1 MPKINKF
8 ITNLPKMFS
17 KINTGEKKYFLENKT
32 NMADTEI
39 VKIINIK
46 TDQAITTV
54 KELKNYINDLRND
67 LVKVDKG
74 SKEYEKTLEEIAN
87 AQTKLTEVTKDAK
100 NAMNYAEGSY
110 KALNQELVNLRNE
123 YRNLSA
129 EERNSAEVGGRI
141 LTRIQEL
148 DTELKSIDATMGQY
162 TRNVGNY
169 KSAVDGLTVSYQ
181 TQRQEL
187 KALRV
192 TLEQLEPGTDAYNKA
207 FQRAAEITDSL
218 QQQQEM
224 LKYSSTDLGN
234 QISNI
239 RGIATGMAAGFSAV
253 NAAMGLFGE
262 KNEDVAKALL
272 KVQQCMAIVQ
282 GLQGMDGLLKRT
294 QGLSNAMKAWF
305 TSTTQVTTALNAE
318 AVATNTATVAQRG
331 LNAAMKAN
339 PVGLV
344 ITAVMGLV
352 TVLSLFSGKI
362 KEAIKNNEKWNKVLG
377 VLKGIAATVGAVLK
391 AHFLVPLKEI
401 VNYFGTLA
409 KVMRDVFTGQWG
421 KIEEDLKQGIKNA
434 RDIVVDS
441 IEDIEGAYDG
451 AVQKHLTK
459 RERMRAADRTK
470 ELEEL
475 MELNEAKYGSDWK
488 YTQDGK
494 ALYDEYFSNLA
505 YQYDENSD
513 DYKKAVLAKLR
524 YDREYNDKQ
533 KAAADAAAKEEEE
546 RRKAAAKA
554 AADAKKKAEQLEKEY
569 QSKIAANYGATTG
582 QLLDEYKER
591 TKTVIEYYRNLKTE
605 SFELNEFI
613 KGFLNAYEK
622 DVNKLFDESN
632 TRILETKA
640 ILNSLNDEEIKLV
653 TDGKY
658 DSKSFKEALN
668 KLGQEGGIAIEEGI
682 IYSLA
687 AQTRRL
693 SQEFNAKVIDSIT
706 NSSDVK
712 RKLNDSIIQLFEKT
726 IQPDLNKELQNL
738 QNELDAFNF
747 EIGVDIKQNGGQD
760 LDLEKAFINSRIA
773 LQQLEVELNHYQQI
787 IDYVNANPELLPSDE
802 YDNAVQKVKELNL
815 KIKQENE
822 RFADEMQS
830 INKTYFQKQIE
841 TIENETSR
849 GIAELQLKQGQEGM
863 TLWKLLGG
871 EDPATEKANME
882 KLYAIQL
889 EGLTKIKDLWEQRKN
904 DATLDYE
911 ERLEAE
917 RNYQSSLMDIQ
928 LLSLE
933 QEKQQFE
940 QRKQLIEAWKQQMQT
955 AVSSIGELFGTLAD
969 YYKSDIDERKKR
981 NDISDEEAEKEFET
995 RVKPLMI
1002 AQATISM
1009 LQGMVSAF
1017 AGAMQL
1023 GPIAGPIVGGVLAT
1037 LVGTM
1042 GAINIAKI
1050 KQQKYNSSGSGGGS
1064 ASVPAPDT
1072 SYNYQPMYVANTTG
1086 QQDTEYLRNS
1096 LTEQPIRAYVVE
1108 SDISQSQEL
1117 SRKRNSEG
1125 SF

>member
-1 MPKINKF
+1 
-8 ITNLPKMFS
+8 MFS

-54 KELKNYINDLRND
+54 KELKNYINDLRDD

-100 NAMNYAEGSY
+100 NAINYQEGSY
-110 KALNQELVNLRNE
+110 RALNQELVNLRNE
-123 YRNLSA
+123 YKNLSEA
-129 EERNSAEVGGRI
+129 ERNNAEVGGAM
-141 LTRIQEL
+141 LSRIQEL

-305 TSTTQVTTALNAE
+305 TSSTQVATALNAE

-362 KEAIKNNEKWNKVLG
+362 KEAVKNNEKWNKVLG

-409 KVMRDVFTGQWG
+409 KVMKDVFTGQWG

-451 AVQKHLTK
+451 AVQKHLTE

-488 YTQDGK
+488 YTEDGK

-524 YDREYNDKQ
+524 YDREYNEKKK
-533 KAAADAAAKEEEE
+533 KAEEDAAKEEEE

-554 AADAKKKAEQLEKEY
+554 AEDAKKKREQLEQKYQSTIAKNYSTSIREVVNTYKENLSTLEEFYQLQIKATDDKKIKDVIQAQIDKIREEFQKYSNSEIWNLENQAMGIFVGEPEATKQRIETEFNSIKKAFEKIKDNALKYEYDETNKKINDNIIKLFKKTIEPQFNKEIAELEREIDNAQLDYSFLEQNMMLIEDTNSEVGVYIKTLEKFENTKEKENLLLKLNTQIFETQKLELLKTKEY
-569 QSKIAANYGATTG
+569 YQAIVDYT
-582 QLLDEYKER
+582 
-591 TKTVIEYYRNLKTE
+591 
-605 SFELNEFI
+605 
-613 KGFLNAYEK
+613 
-622 DVNKLFDESN
+622 NKN
-632 TRILETKA
+632 
-640 ILNSLNDEEIKLV
+640 
-653 TDGKY
+653 
-658 DSKSFKEALN
+658 
-668 KLGQEGGIAIEEGI
+668 
-682 IYSLA
+682 
-687 AQTRRL
+687 
-693 SQEFNAKVIDSIT
+693 
-706 NSSDVK
+706 
-712 RKLNDSIIQLFEKT
+712 
-726 IQPDLNKELQNL
+726 
-738 QNELDAFNF
+738 
-747 EIGVDIKQNGGQD
+747 
-760 LDLEKAFINSRIA
+760 
-773 LQQLEVELNHYQQI
+773 
-787 IDYVNANPELLPSDE
+787 ELLPSDE
-802 YDNAVQKVKELNL
+802 FKEAEEQLENINKQMKELYLNYQKAQSNIKKTSTEGAYENEDKEYEKAMNDIAQKYEEKRSGFIGALNGQTSWYNL
-815 KIKQENE
+815 KW
-822 RFADEMQS
+822 
-830 INKTYFQKQIE
+830 T
-841 TIENETSR
+841 
-849 GIAELQLKQGQEGM
+849 
-863 TLWKLLGG
+863 
-871 EDPATEKANME
+871 
-882 KLYAIQL
+882 
-889 EGLTKIKDLWEQRKN
+889 
-904 DATLDYE
+904 
-911 ERLEAE
+911 
-917 RNYQSSLMDIQ
+917 
-928 LLSLE
+928 
-933 QEKQQFE
+933 
-940 QRKQLIEAWKQQMQT
+940 KQQMEEEYNATVEHLGRQKELLEKSLADEKIIGKDREAIQT
-955 AVSSIGELFGTLAD
+955 RLSNVMQEILTKDKEHQQQYWSFTLAQIDEAAKQFEHFCNQMGSMFSSLAD
-969 YYKSDIDERKKR
+969 YYMEDAKIKKEKGEIDQKTYEQQFKK
-981 NDISDEEAEKEFET
+981 
-995 RVKPLMI
+995 
-1002 AQATISM
+1002 AQNYQI
-1009 LQGMVSAF
+1009 
-1017 AGAMQL
+1017 AGAVMNMIGGVVGAFEQGLMQFGMPWGL
-1023 GPIAGPIVGGVLAT
+1023 VVGGIGAT
-1037 LVGTM
+1037 A
-1042 GAINIAKI
+1042 AIATGSAQIAKI
-1050 KQQKYNSSGSGGGS
+1050 KATKMDGSTGSASS

-1072 SYNYQPMYVANTTG
+1072 SSFYQPMYTQNITSET
-1086 QQDTEYLRNS
+1086 DTENLRNAIMNGMS
-1096 LTEQPIRAYVVE
+1096 GVNLAVSVTEINDVQKRVKVKESE
-1108 SDISQSQEL
+1108 SD
-1117 SRKRNSEG
+1117 
-1125 SF
+1125 F

>member
-1 MPKINKF
+1 
-8 ITNLPKMFS
+8 
-17 KINTGEKKYFLENKT
+17 
-32 NMADTEI
+32 MADTEI
-39 VKIINIK
+39 IKIINIK
-46 TDQAITTV
+46 TDAAIQSV
-54 KELKNYINDLRND
+54 KDLKNYINDLKDD
-67 LVKVDKG
+67 LVKTNKG
-74 SKEYEKTLEEIAN
+74 SKEYEETLQEIAK
-87 AQTKLTEVTKDAK
+87 AQSKLTEVTRDSK

-123 YRNLSA
+123 YRNLTA
-129 EERNSAEVGGRI
+129 EERNSAEVGGKI

-207 FQRAAEITDSL
+207 FQMAAEITDSL
-218 QQQQEM
+218 QKQQEM

-239 RGIATGMAAGFSAV
+239 RGIAANMAAGFSAV

-362 KEAIKNNEKWNKVLG
+362 KEAVKNNEKWNKVLG

-409 KVMRDVFTGQWG
+409 KLMRDVFTGQWG

-459 RERMRAADRTK
+459 RERMRAADRAK
-470 ELEEL
+470 ELSEL
-475 MELNEAKYGSDWK
+475 IEHNEAKYGSDWK

-494 ALYDEYFSNLA
+494 ALYDEYFANLA
-505 YQYDENSD
+505 YQYKEDSDE
-513 DYKKAVLAKLR
+513 YKKAVNQKLK
-524 YDREYNDKQ
+524 YDYDYAQ
-533 KAAADAAAKEEEE
+533 KEKKAQEDAAKKAKEEADK
-546 RRKAAAKA
+546 RKKAAE
-554 AADAKKKAEQLEKEY
+554 DAKKKAEQLEQKY
-569 QSKIAANYGATTG
+569 QSTIAKNYSVTIRETVNAYKDQLSTLEEFYQLQIKSSDNEDVKKVIQEQIDKIRE
-582 QLLDEYKER
+582 EYKKYSNDKIWTMEN
-591 TKTVIEYYRNLKTE
+591 EAMGFGALTE
-605 SFELNEFI
+605 PEQ
-613 KGFLNAYEK
+613 
-622 DVNKLFDESN
+622 
-632 TRILETKA
+632 TKA
-640 ILNSLNDEEIKLV
+640 RLKKETENLFKAYNALIKDSLTNSNDEI
-653 TDGKY
+653 
-658 DSKSFKEALN
+658 
-668 KLGQEGGIAIEEGI
+668 Q
-682 IYSLA
+682 
-687 AQTRRL
+687 
-693 SQEFNAKVIDSIT
+693 
-706 NSSDVK
+706 
-712 RKLNDSIIQLFEKT
+712 RKLNNDITKLFEKT
-726 IQPDLNKELQNL
+726 IKPDLTQENAKLQAELNKQLLKLDYEIDINGGKENKENRANL
-738 QNELDAFNF
+738 VYQATVQELDNIKSHYEQVVEFVRKNNLIPSEEYEQALA
-747 EIGVDIKQNGGQD
+747 ILKDVDVKIEQAGID
-760 LDLEKAFINSRIA
+760 LTNNLRAIN
-773 LQQLEVELNHYQQI
+773 
-787 IDYVNANPELLPSDE
+787 
-802 YDNAVQKVKELNL
+802 
-815 KIKQENE
+815 NE
-822 RFADEMQS
+822 
-830 INKTYFQKQIE
+830 YFQKDLADTEAYTANKIRAIKNQYEQE
-841 TIENETSR
+841 TQTGNWWQMLTPVTPEEERAYMDEVYN
-849 GIAELQLKQGQEGM
+849 A
-863 TLWKLLGG
+863 
-871 EDPATEKANME
+871 
-882 KLYAIQL
+882 QL
-889 EGLTKIKDLWEQRKN
+889 EGLERVKSLWEQRKN
-904 DATLDYE
+904 EEGLSYE

-917 RNYQSSLMDIQ
+917 KNFNLAVMDIEDAQ
-928 LLSLE
+928 LE
-933 QEKQQFE
+933 YEKNISE
-940 QRKQLIEAWKQQMQT
+940 QRKELVQQYIDMTKEAVGQI
-955 AVSSIGELFGTLAD
+955 ANLFGSLAD
-969 YYKSDIDERKKR
+969 IYEEDINQKVKNNEM
-981 NDISDEEAEKEFET
+981 SEEVAEKEFE
-995 RVKPLMI
+995 RVKTMRKAEVIINTLAGAI
-1002 AQATISM
+1002 GAFLQASATYPPPYGQIIGGISM
-1009 LQGMVSAF
+1009 A
-1017 AGAMQL
+1017 A
-1023 GPIAGPIVGGVLAT
+1023 IAASGYAQWKKIDGTSRNGGNT
-1037 LVGTM
+1037 
-1042 GAINIAKI
+1042 
-1050 KQQKYNSSGSGGGS
+1050 SSSS

>member
-1 MPKINKF
+1 
-8 ITNLPKMFS
+8 MFS

-54 KELKNYINDLRND
+54 KELKNYINDLRDD

-100 NAMNYAEGSY
+100 NAINYQEGSY
-110 KALNQELVNLRNE
+110 RALNQELVNLRNE
-123 YRNLSA
+123 YKNLSEA
-129 EERNSAEVGGRI
+129 ERNNAEVGGAM
-141 LTRIQEL
+141 LSRIQEL
-148 DTELKSIDATMGQY
+148 DTELKSIDATLGNHQ
-162 TRNVGNY
+162 RNVGNY
-169 KSAVDGLTVSYQ
+169 KSAIEDVTVSYQ

-192 TLEQLEPGTDAYNKA
+192 ALEQLDPSSQEYIKA
-207 FQRAAEITDSL
+207 FNRAAEITHNL
-218 QQQQEM
+218 TEQQEM
-224 LKYSSTDLGN
+224 LKYSSKDLGD

-239 RGIATGMAAGFSAV
+239 RGIASNMAAGFSAV

-362 KEAIKNNEKWNKVLG
+362 KEAVKNNEKWNKVLG

-451 AVQKHLTK
+451 AVQKHLTE

-488 YTQDGK
+488 YTEDGK

-524 YDREYNDKQ
+524 YDREYNEKKK
-533 KAAADAAAKEEEE
+533 KAEEDAAKEEEE

-554 AADAKKKAEQLEKEY
+554 AEDAKKKREQLEQKY
-569 QSKIAANYGATTG
+569 QSTIAKSYSVTIRETVNAYKDQLSTLEEFYQLQIKSSDNADVKKVIQEQINKIRE
-582 QLLDEYKER
+582 EYKKYSNDKIWTMEN
-591 TKTVIEYYRNLKTE
+591 EAMGFGALTE
-605 SFELNEFI
+605 PEQ
-613 KGFLNAYEK
+613 
-622 DVNKLFDESN
+622 
-632 TRILETKA
+632 TKA
-640 ILNSLNDEEIKLV
+640 RLKKETENLFKAYNALIKDSLTNSNDEI
-653 TDGKY
+653 
-658 DSKSFKEALN
+658 
-668 KLGQEGGIAIEEGI
+668 Q
-682 IYSLA
+682 
-687 AQTRRL
+687 
-693 SQEFNAKVIDSIT
+693 
-706 NSSDVK
+706 
-712 RKLNDSIIQLFEKT
+712 RKLNNDITKLFEKT
-726 IQPDLNKELQNL
+726 IKPDLTQENAKLQAELNKQLLKLDYEIDINGGKENKENRANL
-738 QNELDAFNF
+738 VYQATVQELENIKSHYEQVVEFVRKNNLIPSEEYEQALAILEDVDVKIEQAGIDLTNNLRAINNE
-747 EIGVDIKQNGGQD
+747 
-760 LDLEKAFINSRIA
+760 
-773 LQQLEVELNHYQQI
+773 
-787 IDYVNANPELLPSDE
+787 
-802 YDNAVQKVKELNL
+802 
-815 KIKQENE
+815 
-822 RFADEMQS
+822 
-830 INKTYFQKQIE
+830 YFQKDLADTEAYTANKIRAIKNQYEQE
-841 TIENETSR
+841 TQTGNWWQMLTPVTPEEERAYMDEVYN
-849 GIAELQLKQGQEGM
+849 A
-863 TLWKLLGG
+863 
-871 EDPATEKANME
+871 
-882 KLYAIQL
+882 QL
-889 EGLTKIKDLWEQRKN
+889 EGLERVKSLWEQRKN
-904 DATLDYE
+904 EEGLSYE

-917 RNYQSSLMDIQ
+917 KNFNLAVMDIEDAQ
-928 LLSLE
+928 LE
-933 QEKQQFE
+933 YEKNISE
-940 QRKQLIEAWKQQMQT
+940 QRKELVQQYIDMTKEAVGQI
-955 AVSSIGELFGTLAD
+955 ANLFGSLAD
-969 YYKSDIDERKKR
+969 IYEEDIKAKVKAGKMSDK
-981 NDISDEEAEKEFET
+981 EADRAFES
-995 RVKPLMI
+995 VKAMRIAEAVINTIAGSVGAFLQASATYPPPYGQIIGGITAAAVTASGI
-1002 AQATISM
+1002 AQ
-1009 LQGMVSAF
+1009 
-1017 AGAMQL
+1017 
-1023 GPIAGPIVGGVLAT
+1023 
-1037 LVGTM
+1037 
-1042 GAINIAKI
+1042 IAKI
-1050 KQQKYNSSGSGGGS
+1050 KSTSRNGGDSSAASS

>member
-1 MPKINKF
+1 
-8 ITNLPKMFS
+8 MFS

-54 KELKNYINDLRND
+54 KELKNYINDLRDD

-100 NAMNYAEGSY
+100 NAINYQEGSY
-110 KALNQELVNLRNE
+110 RALNQELVNLRNE
-123 YRNLSA
+123 YKNLSEA
-129 EERNSAEVGGRI
+129 ERNNAEVGGAM
-141 LTRIQEL
+141 LSRIQEL
-148 DTELKSIDATMGQY
+148 DTELKSIDATLGNHQ
-162 TRNVGNY
+162 RNVGNY
-169 KSAVDGLTVSYQ
+169 KSAIEDVTVSYQ

-192 TLEQLEPGTDAYNKA
+192 VLEQLDPASQEYITA
-207 FQRAAEITDSL
+207 FNRAAEITHNL
-218 QQQQEM
+218 TEQQEM
-224 LKYSSTDLGN
+224 LKYSSKDLGD

-239 RGIATGMAAGFSAV
+239 RGIASNMAAGFSAV

-362 KEAIKNNEKWNKVLG
+362 KEAVKNNEKWNKVLG

-459 RERMRAADRTK
+459 RERMRAADRAK
-470 ELEEL
+470 ELSEL
-475 MELNEAKYGSDWK
+475 IEHNEAKYGSDWK

-494 ALYDEYFSNLA
+494 ALYDEYFANLA
-505 YQYDENSD
+505 YQYKEDSD
-513 DYKKAVLAKLR
+513 DYKKAVNQKLK
-524 YDREYNDKQ
+524 YDYDYTQ
-533 KAAADAAAKEEEE
+533 KEKKAQEEATKKAKEEAEKRKKAEE
-546 RRKAAAKA
+546 
-554 AADAKKKAEQLEKEY
+554 DAKKKKEQIEKDY
-569 QSKIAANYGATTG
+569 QSKIVKNYGAETSE
-582 QLLDEYKER
+582 LLAQYKER
-591 TKTVIEYYRNLKTE
+591 TKAIIEYYKNLKTG
-605 SFELNEFI
+605 SFELDNFI
-613 KGFLNAYEK
+613 KGFIKGYEK

-640 ILNSLNDEEIKLV
+640 ILNSLNDEEIKLLSE
-653 TDGKY
+653 GKY
-658 DSKSFKEALN
+658 DTKSFKEALN
-668 KLGQEGGIAIEEGI
+668 KLGQEGGLAIEDGI
-682 IYSLA
+682 IYALA

-726 IQPDLNKELQNL
+726 IIPDLNKELARL
-738 QNELDAFNF
+738 QNEIDLEN
-747 EIGVDIKQNGGQD
+747 VD
-760 LDLEKAFINSRIA
+760 LDLAIALEGGKENELAKVWENSRVE
-773 LQQLEVELNHYQQI
+773 LEKLNVELNHFQQI
-787 IDYVNANPELLPSDE
+787 KEYIESNPELIPSDE
-802 YDNAVQKVKELNL
+802 YDKALEKINELNA
-815 KIKQENE
+815 KIGQANIK
-822 RFADEMQS
+822 RWKDEQA
-830 INKTYFQKQIE
+830 INKTYFEKDVAD
-841 TIENETSR
+841 
-849 GIAELQLKQGQEGM
+849 AEAYTAQRMRAIQQVYESSTQTGNWWQMLTPVSPE
-863 TLWKLLGG
+863 
-871 EDPATEKANME
+871 EE
-882 KLYAIQL
+882 KLYMDEIYNAQL
-889 EGLTKIKDLWEQRKN
+889 EGLEAIRDLWAQRKE
-904 DATLDYE
+904 DETLSYE
-911 ERLEAE
+911 DRLEAE
-917 RNYQSSLMDIQ
+917 KNFNLAVMDIEDAQ
-928 LLSLE
+928 LE
-933 QEKQQFE
+933 YEKGISEKRKEIVQQYVDMTKDAIGEIANLFGALADIYEEDIKAKQKAGKMSDKEADRAFE
-940 QRKQLIEAWKQQMQT
+940 SVKGMRIAEAVINT
-955 AVSSIGELFGTLAD
+955 LAGSIGAFLQASATYPPPYGQIIGGVTAAAVTA
-969 YYKSDIDERKKR
+969 SG
-981 NDISDEEAEKEFET
+981 
-995 RVKPLMI
+995 I
-1002 AQATISM
+1002 AQIM
-1009 LQGMVSAF
+1009 
-1017 AGAMQL
+1017 
-1023 GPIAGPIVGGVLAT
+1023 
-1037 LVGTM
+1037 
-1042 GAINIAKI
+1042 KI
-1050 KQQKYNSSGSGGGS
+1050 KSSTRDSSAGSAASS

>member
-1 MPKINKF
+1 
-8 ITNLPKMFS
+8 
-17 KINTGEKKYFLENKT
+17 
-32 NMADTEI
+32 MAETEI
-39 VKIINIK
+39 IKIINIK
-46 TDQAITTV
+46 TDAAINSV
-54 KELKNYINDLRND
+54 RELKNYINDLRND

-74 SKEYEKTLEEIAN
+74 SKEYEETLQEIAK
-87 AQTKLTEVTKDAK
+87 AQSKLTEVTRDSK

-239 RGIATGMAAGFSAV
+239 RGIASNMAAGFSAV

-362 KEAIKNNEKWNKVLG
+362 KEAVKNNEKWNKVLG

-409 KVMRDVFTGQWG
+409 KLMRDVFTGQWG

-459 RERMRAADRTK
+459 RERMRAADRAK
-470 ELEEL
+470 ELSEL
-475 MELNEAKYGSDWK
+475 IEHNEAKYGSDWK

-494 ALYDEYFSNLA
+494 ALYDEYFANLA
-505 YQYDENSD
+505 YQYKEDSDE
-513 DYKKAVLAKLR
+513 YKKAVNQKLK
-524 YDREYNDKQ
+524 YDYDYAQ
-533 KAAADAAAKEEEE
+533 KEKKAQEDAAKKAKEEADK
-546 RRKAAAKA
+546 RKKAAE
-554 AADAKKKAEQLEKEY
+554 DAQKKAEQLEQKY
-569 QSKIAANYGATTG
+569 QSTIAKSYSVTIRETVNAYKDQLSTLEEFYQLQIKSSDNEDVKKVIQEQIDKIRE
-582 QLLDEYKER
+582 EYKKYSNDKIWTMEN
-591 TKTVIEYYRNLKTE
+591 EAMGFGALTE
-605 SFELNEFI
+605 PEQ
-613 KGFLNAYEK
+613 
-622 DVNKLFDESN
+622 
-632 TRILETKA
+632 TKA
-640 ILNSLNDEEIKLV
+640 RLKKETENLFKAYNEIIKDSLTNSNEEI
-653 TDGKY
+653 
-658 DSKSFKEALN
+658 E
-668 KLGQEGGIAIEEGI
+668 
-682 IYSLA
+682 
-687 AQTRRL
+687 
-693 SQEFNAKVIDSIT
+693 
-706 NSSDVK
+706 
-712 RKLNDSIIQLFEKT
+712 RKLNSDITKLYEKT
-726 IQPDLNKELQNL
+726 IKPDVSEVTQEL
-738 QNELDAFNF
+738 QNELNLSNLNF
-747 EIGVDIKQNGGQD
+747 DINISLFGGKDNEINKV
-760 LDLEKAFINSRIA
+760 LENERI
-773 LQQLEVELNHYQQI
+773 ELAKLNAEMEHYQKI
-787 IDYVNANPELLPSDE
+787 VTFVDVNNLLPNDE
-802 YDNAVQKVKELNL
+802 YDKAIQKLWELE
-815 KIKQENE
+815 IRKQEIQK
-822 RFADEMQS
+822 QS
-830 INKTYFQKQIE
+830 WQQQQTINKTYFQKDIE
-841 TIENETSR
+841 DAKTYTAQKVREIKNQYEQETQTGNWWQMLTPVTPEEER
-849 GIAELQLKQGQEGM
+849 AYMDEVYN
-863 TLWKLLGG
+863 
-871 EDPATEKANME
+871 A
-882 KLYAIQL
+882 QL
-889 EGLTKIKDLWEQRKN
+889 EGLERVKSLWEQRKN
-904 DATLDYE
+904 EEGLSYE

-917 RNYQSSLMDIQ
+917 KNFNLAVMDIEDAQ
-928 LLSLE
+928 LE
-933 QEKQQFE
+933 YEKNISE
-940 QRKQLIEAWKQQMQT
+940 QRKELVQQYIDMTKEAVGQI
-955 AVSSIGELFGTLAD
+955 ANLFGSLAD
-969 YYKSDIDERKKR
+969 IYEEDIKAKVKAGKMSDK
-981 NDISDEEAEKEFET
+981 EADRAFES
-995 RVKPLMI
+995 VKAMRIAEAVINTIAGSVGAFLQASATYPPPYGQIIGGITAAAVTASGI
-1002 AQATISM
+1002 AQ
-1009 LQGMVSAF
+1009 
-1017 AGAMQL
+1017 
-1023 GPIAGPIVGGVLAT
+1023 
-1037 LVGTM
+1037 
-1042 GAINIAKI
+1042 IAKI
-1050 KQQKYNSSGSGGGS
+1050 KSTSRNGGDSSAASS

>member
-1 MPKINKF
+1 
-8 ITNLPKMFS
+8 
-17 KINTGEKKYFLENKT
+17 
-32 NMADTEI
+32 MAETEI
-39 VKIINIK
+39 IKIINIK
-46 TDQAITTV
+46 TDAAINSV
-54 KELKNYINDLRND
+54 RELKNYINDLRND

-74 SKEYEKTLEEIAN
+74 SKEYEETLQEIAK
-87 AQTKLTEVTKDAK
+87 AQSKLTEVTRDSK

-239 RGIATGMAAGFSAV
+239 RGIASNMAAGFSAV

-362 KEAIKNNEKWNKVLG
+362 KEAVKNNEKWNKVLG

-409 KVMRDVFTGQWG
+409 KLMRDVFTGQWG

-459 RERMRAADRTK
+459 RERMRAADRAK
-470 ELEEL
+470 ELSEL
-475 MELNEAKYGSDWK
+475 IEHNEAKYGSDWK

-494 ALYDEYFSNLA
+494 ALYDEYFANLA
-505 YQYDENSD
+505 YQYKEDSDE
-513 DYKKAVLAKLR
+513 YKKAVNQKLK
-524 YDREYNDKQ
+524 YDYDYAQ
-533 KAAADAAAKEEEE
+533 KEKKAQEDAAKKAKEEADK
-546 RRKAAAKA
+546 RKKAAE
-554 AADAKKKAEQLEKEY
+554 DAQKKAEQLEQKY
-569 QSKIAANYGATTG
+569 QSTIAKSYSVTIRETVNAYKDQLSTLEEFYQLQIKSSDNEDVKKVIQEQIDKIRE
-582 QLLDEYKER
+582 EYKKYSNDKIWTMEN
-591 TKTVIEYYRNLKTE
+591 EAMGFGALTE
-605 SFELNEFI
+605 PEQ
-613 KGFLNAYEK
+613 
-622 DVNKLFDESN
+622 
-632 TRILETKA
+632 TKA
-640 ILNSLNDEEIKLV
+640 RLKKETENLFKAYNEIIKDSLTNSNEEI
-653 TDGKY
+653 
-658 DSKSFKEALN
+658 E
-668 KLGQEGGIAIEEGI
+668 
-682 IYSLA
+682 
-687 AQTRRL
+687 
-693 SQEFNAKVIDSIT
+693 
-706 NSSDVK
+706 
-712 RKLNDSIIQLFEKT
+712 RKLNSDITKLYEKT
-726 IQPDLNKELQNL
+726 IKPDVSEVTQEL
-738 QNELDAFNF
+738 QNELNLSNLNF
-747 EIGVDIKQNGGQD
+747 DINISLFGGKDNEINKV
-760 LDLEKAFINSRIA
+760 LENERI
-773 LQQLEVELNHYQQI
+773 ELAKLNAEMEHYQKI
-787 IDYVNANPELLPSDE
+787 VTFVDVNNLLPNDE
-802 YDNAVQKVKELNL
+802 YDKAIQNFGNL
-815 KIKQENE
+815 KLENK
-822 RFADEMQS
+822 RYKNNLGNSNRQS
-830 INKTYFQKQIE
+830 TKHISKKIL
-841 TIENETSR
+841 R
-849 GIAELQLKQGQEGM
+849 MLKH
-863 TLWKLLGG
+863 
-871 EDPATEKANME
+871 
-882 KLYAIQL
+882 IQH
-889 EGLTKIKDLWEQRKN
+889 
-904 DATLDYE
+904 
-911 ERLEAE
+911 
-917 RNYQSSLMDIQ
+917 
-928 LLSLE
+928 
-933 QEKQQFE
+933 
-940 QRKQLIEAWKQQMQT
+940 
-955 AVSSIGELFGTLAD
+955 
-969 YYKSDIDERKKR
+969 KK
-981 NDISDEEAEKEFET
+981 
-995 RVKPLMI
+995 
-1002 AQATISM
+1002 
-1009 LQGMVSAF
+1009 
-1017 AGAMQL
+1017 
-1023 GPIAGPIVGGVLAT
+1023 
-1037 LVGTM
+1037 
-1042 GAINIAKI
+1042 
-1050 KQQKYNSSGSGGGS
+1050 
-1064 ASVPAPDT
+1064 
-1072 SYNYQPMYVANTTG
+1072 
-1086 QQDTEYLRNS
+1086 
-1096 LTEQPIRAYVVE
+1096 
-1108 SDISQSQEL
+1108 
-1117 SRKRNSEG
+1117 
-1125 SF
+1125 

>member
-1 MPKINKF
+1 
-8 ITNLPKMFS
+8 
-17 KINTGEKKYFLENKT
+17 
-32 NMADTEI
+32 MADTEI
-39 VKIINIK
+39 TRIINIK
-46 TDQAITTV
+46 TDAAIQSV
-54 KELKNYINDLRND
+54 KDLKNYINDLRD
-67 LVKVDKG
+67 GLIKTERG
-74 SKEYEKTLEEIAN
+74 SKEYEETLQEIAK
-87 AQTKLTEVTKDAK
+87 AQSKLTEVTRDSK

-123 YRNLSA
+123 YRNLTA
-129 EERNSAEVGGRI
+129 EERNSAEVGGKI
-141 LTRIQEL
+141 LNRIQEL

-218 QQQQEM
+218 QKQQEM

-344 ITAVMGLV
+344 ITAVMSLV

-451 AVQKHLTK
+451 AVQKHLTE

-488 YTQDGK
+488 YTEDGK

-524 YDREYNDKQ
+524 YDREYNEKKK
-533 KAAADAAAKEEEE
+533 KAEEDAAKEEEE

-554 AADAKKKAEQLEKEY
+554 AEDAKKKREQLEQKYQSTIAKNYSTSIREVVNTYKENLSTLEEFYQLQIKATDDKKIKDVIQAQIDKIREEFQKYSNSEIWNLENQAMGIFVGEPEATKQRIETEFNSIKKAFEKIKDNALKYEYDETNKKVNDNIIKLFKKTIEPQFNKEIADLEREIDNAQLDYSFLEQNMMLIEDTNSEYGVYIKTLEKFENTKEKENLLLKLNTQIFETQKLELLKTKEY
-569 QSKIAANYGATTG
+569 YQ
-582 QLLDEYKER
+582 
-591 TKTVIEYYRNLKTE
+591 
-605 SFELNEFI
+605 
-613 KGFLNAYEK
+613 
-622 DVNKLFDESN
+622 
-632 TRILETKA
+632 A
-640 ILNSLNDEEIKLV
+640 IVD
-653 TDGKY
+653 Y
-658 DSKSFKEALN
+658 
-668 KLGQEGGIAIEEGI
+668 
-682 IYSLA
+682 
-687 AQTRRL
+687 
-693 SQEFNAKVIDSIT
+693 T
-706 NSSDVK
+706 N
-712 RKLNDSIIQLFEKT
+712 
-726 IQPDLNKELQNL
+726 QN
-738 QNELDAFNF
+738 
-747 EIGVDIKQNGGQD
+747 
-760 LDLEKAFINSRIA
+760 
-773 LQQLEVELNHYQQI
+773 
-787 IDYVNANPELLPSDE
+787 ELLPSDE
-802 YDNAVQKVKELNL
+802 FKEAEEQLENINKQMKELYLNYQKAQSNIKKTSTEGAYENEDKEYEKAMNDIAQKYEEKRSGFIGALNGQTSWYNL
-815 KIKQENE
+815 KW
-822 RFADEMQS
+822 
-830 INKTYFQKQIE
+830 T
-841 TIENETSR
+841 
-849 GIAELQLKQGQEGM
+849 
-863 TLWKLLGG
+863 
-871 EDPATEKANME
+871 
-882 KLYAIQL
+882 
-889 EGLTKIKDLWEQRKN
+889 
-904 DATLDYE
+904 
-911 ERLEAE
+911 
-917 RNYQSSLMDIQ
+917 
-928 LLSLE
+928 
-933 QEKQQFE
+933 
-940 QRKQLIEAWKQQMQT
+940 KQQMEEEYNATVKHLGRQKELLEKSL
-955 AVSSIGELFGTLAD
+955 ADEKIIGKDREAIQEKLSGVMQEILTKDKEHQQQYWSFTLAQLDEAAKQFEHFCNQMGSMFDSLAD
-969 YYKSDIDERKKR
+969 YYMEDAKIKKEKGEIDQKTYEQQFKK
-981 NDISDEEAEKEFET
+981 
-995 RVKPLMI
+995 
-1002 AQATISM
+1002 AQNYQI
-1009 LQGMVSAF
+1009 
-1017 AGAMQL
+1017 AGAVMNMIGGVVGAFEQGLMQFGMPWGL
-1023 GPIAGPIVGGVLAT
+1023 VVGGIGAT
-1037 LVGTM
+1037 A
-1042 GAINIAKI
+1042 AIATGSAQIAKI
-1050 KQQKYNSSGSGGGS
+1050 KATRMDGSTGSASS

-1072 SYNYQPMYVANTTG
+1072 SSFYQPMYTQNITSET
-1086 QQDTEYLRNS
+1086 DTENLRNAIMNGMS
-1096 LTEQPIRAYVVE
+1096 GVNLAVSVTEINDVQKRVKVKESE
-1108 SDISQSQEL
+1108 SD
-1117 SRKRNSEG
+1117 
-1125 SF
+1125 F